1 MFKGLGTLLNV
12 ATIIIGSILGILVGS
27 RFKEQTRELITT
39 ALGFITL
46 LAAADS
52 IKELWSEKLSAAL
65 PNGWPILI
73 VLFSLLLGALIGQ
86 AIGIEDRME
95 RFGAVLKD
103 RFDKNGT
110 SPFIEGFVSSSLL
123 FVIGPMAIL
132 GSISDGMGT
141 GISQLTLKSILD
153 GITSIAFAASLGWG
167 VAVSALP
174 VGIYQLGW
182 TAIGIFLGNVLPEY
196 QIISMTTVG
205 GILLLGISFRLLKL
219 KSVPVGN
226 LLPALF
232 LAPLISGLVH
242 QFN

>member
-12 ATIIIGSILGILVGS
+12 STIIIGSILGILVGS

-52 IKELWSEKLSAAL
+52 IKGLWSEKLSAAL

-86 AIGIEDRME
+86 AVGVEDRME
-95 RFGAVLKD
+95 RFGSVLKD

-110 SPFIEGFVSSSLL
+110 TPFIEGFVSSSLL

-205 GILLLGISFRLLKL
+205 GILLLGISFRLLRL
-219 KSVPVGN
+219 KNVPVGN

>member
-12 ATIIIGSILGILVGS
+12 STIIIGSILGILVGS

-52 IKELWSEKLSAAL
+52 IKGLWSEKLSASL

-95 RFGAVLKD
+95 RFGSVLKD

-110 SPFIEGFVSSSLL
+110 TPFIEGFVSSSLL

-205 GILLLGISFRLLKL
+205 GILLLGISFRLLRL
-219 KSVPVGN
+219 KNVPVGN

-232 LAPLISGLVH
+232 LAPLIAGLVH

>member
-12 ATIIIGSILGILVGS
+12 STIILGSIIGILVGS
-27 RFKEQTRELITT
+27 RFKEHTRELITS
-39 ALGFITL
+39 ALGCVTL

-52 IKELWSEKLSAAL
+52 IKGLWSSEFIAAL
-65 PNGWPILI
+65 PKGWPILI
-73 VLFSLLLGALIGQ
+73 VLFSLLGGALIGQ
-86 AIGIEDRME
+86 AIKIEERME
-95 RFGAVLKD
+95 SLGAILKD
-103 RFDKNGT
+103 RFDRNGT
-110 SPFIEGFVSSSLL
+110 TPFIEGFVSSSLL

-167 VAVSALP
+167 VALSALP
-174 VGIYQLGW
+174 VGTYQLAW
-182 TAIGIFLGNVLPEY
+182 TAVGIFLGSVLPAY
-196 QIISMTTVG
+196 QIVSLTTVG
-205 GILLLGISFRLLKL
+205 GILLLGISLRLLRIKNI
-219 KSVPVGN
+219 PVGN

-232 LAPLISGLVH
+232 LAPLITGLVH

>member
-12 ATIIIGSILGILVGS
+12 STIIIGSILGILVGS

-52 IKELWSEKLSAAL
+52 MKGLWSEKLSVAL

-86 AIGIEDRME
+86 AVGVEDRME
-95 RFGAVLKD
+95 RFGSVLKD

-110 SPFIEGFVSSSLL
+110 TPFIEGFVSSSLL

-196 QIISMTTVG
+196 QIVSMTTVG
-205 GILLLGISFRLLKL
+205 GILLLGISFRLLRL
-219 KSVPVGN
+219 KNVPVGN

-232 LAPLISGLVH
+232 LAPLIAGLVH

>member
-12 ATIIIGSILGILVGS
+12 STIIIGSILGILVGS

-52 IKELWSEKLSAAL
+52 IKGLWSEKLSAAL

-86 AIGIEDRME
+86 AVGVEDRME
-95 RFGAVLKD
+95 RFGSVLKD

-110 SPFIEGFVSSSLL
+110 TPFIEGFVSSSLL

-196 QIISMTTVG
+196 QIVSMTTVG
-205 GILLLGISFRLLKL
+205 GILLLGISFRLLRL
-219 KSVPVGN
+219 KNVPVGN

-232 LAPLISGLVH
+232 LAPLIAGLVH

>member
-12 ATIIIGSILGILVGS
+12 STIIIGSILGILVGS

-52 IKELWSEKLSAAL
+52 IKGLWSEKLSAAL

-86 AIGIEDRME
+86 AVGVEDRME
-95 RFGAVLKD
+95 RFGSVLKD

-110 SPFIEGFVSSSLL
+110 TPFIEGFVSSSLL

-167 VAVSALP
+167 VAGSALP

-196 QIISMTTVG
+196 QIVSMTTVG
-205 GILLLGISFRLLKL
+205 GILLLGISFRLLRL
-219 KSVPVGN
+219 KNVPVGN

-232 LAPLISGLVH
+232 LAPLIAGLVH